1 MKNKALNLRISER
14 RLNKLRLYSA
24 WKDKTMTQILED
36 FIDSLPTPEIDKN
49 SDTLSLV
56 LTFPVKSLSQAAN
69 PHRGRAILTNPST
82 VPGYQ

>member
-1 MKNKALNLRISER
+1 MCNVIVLALMKNKTLNLRISER

-49 SDTLSLV
+49 STV
-56 LTFPVKSLSQAAN
+56 L
-69 PHRGRAILTNPST
+69 PHHQHDG
-82 VPGYQ
+82 

>member
-36 FIDSLPTPEIDKN
+36 FIDSLPIPEIDKN
-49 SDTLSLV
+49 SDTLS
-56 LTFPVKSLSQAAN
+56 
-69 PHRGRAILTNPST
+69 RAD
-82 VPGYQ
+82 